1 MEDTVSSDTTSLA
14 YFAVCQCAAPTTGTE
29 ASLDLCQRRAR
40 VVRCLET
47 CITQMLRRH
56 ETVFTGMMSRLE
68 INRSVNFR
76 LGFNHI
82 ADELFREP
90 VSWSKIVTL
99 FAFGARLG
107 QHCRENCQ
115 EELLEEIASNLAA
128 FANVRISPFVREQG
142 GWVSLE
148 SVIKNKTTE
157 HINIAFA
164 GNSVSSVS
172 PRGGLRGPTLAGA
185 SPYRCQSHCSLPC
198 SGVKKM
204 IK

>member
-1 MEDTVSSDTTSLA
+1 MEDTVSSDTASLA
-14 YFAVCQCAAPTTGTE
+14 YFAVCHCAAPTTGTG

-128 FANVRISPFVREQG
+128 FANERISPFVREQG

-148 SVIKNKTTE
+148 SVINNKTTE
-157 HINIAFA
+157 HLNIA

-172 PRGGLRGPTLAGA
+172 PRGGLRGPHLAGA
-185 SPYRCQSHCSLPC
+185 PSCRCQSHRSLPC